1 MDLIDVSWH
10 ATDENSARTT
20 IDILRAENIEIRERL
35 GLEPLT
41 TIGVVLAAAALL
53 RVLTRLYKDVRYKGV
68 VIDATR
74 RPIEVREMPG
84 WPRQQLLLISSEGAR
99 LVDIKDAAS
108 GVENLDQINELLKK
122 AVDSV

>member
-10 ATDENSARTT
+10 ATDETSARTT

-68 VIDATR
+68 LIDATR

-122 AVDSV
+122 AIGSV

>member
-10 ATDENSARTT
+10 ATDETSARTT

-35 GLEPLT
+35 GLEPLP

-68 VIDATR
+68 LIDATR

-122 AVDSV
+122 AIGSV